1 MPLKP
6 TLSKLLTEAGQ
17 KHCQSKTSPLK
28 NITGQTCDGDGD
40 GGGGGDGDGGGDGGG
55 DGFFKIFLI
64 FNLKMRENWLRAFWE
79 EKLCL

>member
-28 NITGQTCDGDGD
+28 NIAGQTCDGDGD
-40 GGGGGDGDGGGDGGG
+40 GDRGGGGDRGG
-55 DGFFKIFLI
+55 DGFLKIFLI